1 MPCTP
6 CELCFLLFI
15 THYYHWPTLHVL
27 HLLHLRDCVECVC
40 VSVRLCASVWRNMVK
55 CICICTRLSLSAMR
69 ANSLRQIKQSP
80 FFAGRVKLARRMP
93 LKKKKRKET
102 STRTVRHSVFR
113 HFCFISVFI
122 SLFRLSTI
130 TKNPL
135 AQIRW
140 KIGAICFIYEWFGTR
155 SENGE
160 RRR

>member
-1 MPCTP
+1 MVSHFIRAEMPCTP

-80 FFAGRVKLARRMP
+80 FFGGRVKLARRMP
-93 LKKKKRKET
+93 LKKKREKKHRHALYGIQSSDIFVLFPFLSLCFAYPLLRKI
-102 STRTVRHSVFR
+102 HS
-113 HFCFISVFI
+113 H
-122 SLFRLSTI
+122 
-130 TKNPL
+130 K
-135 AQIRW
+135 
-140 KIGAICFIYEWFGTR
+140 
-155 SENGE
+155 
-160 RRR
+160 